1 LGKNFVGLIGW
12 AFYILPRSVQLGLG
26 RLLGRVLWRRKVRLG
41 VVEQNVGI
49 AYPSKDTEFKN
60 QLIRQSY
67 EGLGHLIVE
76 ILILFG
82 PFKKFIQKQ
91 SALHGVENW
100 REAVKAG
107 KGAIFISSHVGNW
120 EVMAASGAVFGNI
133 NIMIVTKHLKPE
145 WLHRAV
151 EKARARAGVL
161 GTYEP
166 RTLKDVLRH
175 LGKNGAVGFV
185 MDQYSGPPVGVRVPV
200 FGVPVGTPAAIA
212 MLAKRT
218 GAAVLPVVSYR
229 DDQGK
234 FRVEIRP
241 AIKWESGQ
249 EPQRE
254 IASNTA
260 RFAAML
266 EKDVYAHPEQWLW
279 THRRFKGDLGPLR
292 SDEWDLGRSRK

>member
-1 LGKNFVGLIGW
+1 VGLIGW
-12 AFYILPRSVQLGLG
+12 VLSILPRSLQLGLG
-26 RLLGRVLWRRKVRLG
+26 RLIGSVLYRRKVRIQ
-41 VVEQNVGI
+41 VVEQNVEI
-49 AYPSKDTEFKN
+49 AYPTRNIEFKQ
-60 QLIRQSY
+60 QLTERSY
-67 EGLGHLIVE
+67 EGLGHLVVE
-76 ILILFG
+76 LVILFG
-82 PFKKFIQKQ
+82 PFKRFIQKHSQ
-91 SALHGVENW
+91 ITGAENW
-100 REAVKAG
+100 RDAVKAG

-120 EVMAASGAVFGNI
+120 EVMAATGAVFENI

-145 WLHRAV
+145 WVHKAV
-151 EKARARAGVL
+151 ERARARAGVL

-212 MLAKRT
+212 ALAKRT

-229 DDQGK
+229 DDQGR

-241 AIKWESGQ
+241 AIKWEEGPT
-249 EPQRE
+249 PQRE
-254 IASNTA
+254 IALNTA
-260 RFAAML
+260 RFAAEL
-266 EKDVYAHPEQWLW
+266 EKDIHSHPEQWLW

-292 SDEWDLGRSRK
+292 SDEWDQGRSRK

>member
-1 LGKNFVGLIGW
+1 VGLVGW
-12 AFYILPRSVQLGLG
+12 AIYILPRSAQLALG
-26 RLLGRVLWRRKVRLG
+26 RFIGRVLHNRKVRLG

-49 AYPSKDTEFKN
+49 AYPARNIEFK
-60 QLIRQSY
+60 QELAKRSY
-67 EGLGHLIVE
+67 EGLGHLLVE
-76 ILILFG
+76 LVILFG

-91 SALHGVENW
+91 SELVGVENW
-100 REAVKAG
+100 HEAITAG

-120 EVMAASGAVFGNI
+120 EVMAACGAVFGNI

-145 WLHRAV
+145 WVHRAV
-151 EKARARAGVL
+151 ERARARAGVL

-200 FGVPVGTPAAIA
+200 FGVPVGTPAAVA
-212 MLAKRT
+212 ALAKRT

-229 DDQGK
+229 DNHGK

-241 AIKWESGQ
+241 ALKWESGQ

-254 IASNTA
+254 IATNTA
-260 RFAAML
+260 RFAAEL
-266 EKDVYAHPEQWLW
+266 EKDIYAHPEQWLW

-292 SDEWDLGRSRK
+292 SDEWDQGRSRK